1 MRGGARVHML
11 DIVRKYIQ
19 PLELYFGVVLAL
31 GIVYVGEIP
40 PPIQYFANTLLGRA
54 TLFALT
60 IVVADMYSWIYALLM
75 ALFTVLLI
83 AVAPRTL
90 REAFQ
95 SGGSASPGPA
105 VAVPSTGTDTE
116 VKLVTQKHKWFVE
129 RLLGED
135 PVGIEEERVRT
146 SSIQDGSNSSSST
159 TSR

>member
-19 PLELYFGVVLAL
+19 PLEFYFGVLLAL

-40 PPIQYFANTLLGRA
+40 PPVQYFANTILGRA

-95 SGGSASPGPA
+95 GGPGPTA
-105 VAVPSTGTDTE
+105 AVPSTGTDTE

-129 RLLGED
+129 RVLGEH